1 LLGKRLIR
9 IDPAEVTF
17 VRRGFAPS
25 DACTVAQLE
34 RVAAHFVQGFHAA
47 VEEPRAGR
55 LGPILDRI
63 EPELRGFAFEGAGM
77 ALALLDRLTPWN
89 RSRLRDL
96 IEGSGSAHVYMV
108 IIGAGWAWARLGTR
122 LAPRLES
129 LDPVLRWLA
138 LDGYGFHEG
147 YFYTRRT
154 VEEQAHPKR
163 VRGYARTAFDA
174 GLGRSLWFVCGGDP
188 ERVHRQVECFDA
200 DRRADLW
207 AGIGL
212 ACSYAGGV
220 DVGSIAAVRDLS
232 GAHVGA
238 LAQGAAFAAKARER
252 AGIVVPDTRIAVE
265 EICRTSL
272 ELAAKQ
278 CDSALAALPSPG
290 ASGPPAFETWRRE
303 IRRAFERSFGI
314 GEDA

>member
-96 IEGSGSAHVYMV
+96 IEG
-108 IIGAGWAWARLGTR
+108 
-122 LAPRLES
+122 
-129 LDPVLRWLA
+129 
-138 LDGYGFHEG
+138 
-147 YFYTRRT
+147 
-154 VEEQAHPKR
+154 
-163 VRGYARTAFDA
+163 
-174 GLGRSLWFVCGGDP
+174 
-188 ERVHRQVECFDA
+188 
-200 DRRADLW
+200 
-207 AGIGL
+207 
-212 ACSYAGGV
+212 
-220 DVGSIAAVRDLS
+220 
-232 GAHVGA
+232 
-238 LAQGAAFAAKARER
+238 
-252 AGIVVPDTRIAVE
+252 
-265 EICRTSL
+265 
-272 ELAAKQ
+272 
-278 CDSALAALPSPG
+278 
-290 ASGPPAFETWRRE
+290 
-303 IRRAFERSFGI
+303 
-314 GEDA
+314 